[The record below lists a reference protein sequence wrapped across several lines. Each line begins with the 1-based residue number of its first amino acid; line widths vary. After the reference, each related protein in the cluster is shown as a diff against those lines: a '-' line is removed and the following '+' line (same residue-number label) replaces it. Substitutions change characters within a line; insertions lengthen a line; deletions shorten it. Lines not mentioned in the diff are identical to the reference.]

1 MYLVLE
7 NIRKT
12 YDLKVAV
19 DNLSLSV
26 PKGVLYGIIGPNG
39 AGKTTTIRMVMNI
52 IAPDSGRVMIDGKPA
67 DLSFLDRVGYLPEER
82 GLYKKMTLRE
92 VILYMAELKGC
103 KPAIAK
109 ERMLPWLKRMSLET
123 YIDKKVEELS
133 KGMQQKLQF
142 ITTVLHEPDIIIL
155 DELFSGL
162 DPLNVELIKGVL
174 LEQKRAEKTILF
186 STHVME
192 QAEKLCDFICMISSG
207 KKVLDGKISD
217 VKARFGK
224 NAIQV
229 EIEGD
234 GSFIKS
240 LPGVASVTDFNN
252 YMELRLGG
260 NSNPHMVLKQ
270 IIEKVPVRRFE
281 LVEPSLYDIFID
293 MAKVDPS
300 VLDKPKEAASA

>member
-1 MYLVLE
+1 MYLELE
-7 NIRKT
+7 NIRKA
-12 YDLKVAV
+12 YDGKVAV
-19 DNLSLSV
+19 ENLSLSV

-52 IAPDSGRVMIDGKPA
+52 IAPDSGKVLIDGKPA
-67 DLSFLDRVGYLPEER
+67 DVSFLDRVGYLPEER

-92 VILYMAELKGC
+92 IILYMAELKGC
-103 KPAIAK
+103 KPAAAK
-109 ERMLPWLKRMSLET
+109 ERVLPWLKRMSLES

-174 LEQKRAEKTILF
+174 LEQKRAGKTILF

-192 QAEKLCDFICMISSG
+192 QAEKLCDFICMISRG
-207 KKVLDGKISD
+207 QKVLDGKISD
-217 VKARFGK
+217 VKAKFGK

-240 LPGVASVTDFNN
+240 IPGVAAVSDFNN
-252 YMELRLGG
+252 YLELRLGE
-260 NSNPHMVLKQ
+260 NANPHIILGQ
-270 IIEKVPVRRFE
+270 IIENVPVRRFE

-293 MAKVDPS
+293 IAKIDPS
-300 VLDKPKEAASA
+300 EMGKSPEAASA